1 MLILQAAFCFIYA
14 PSKHQQQVHLVTF
27 SIYLGAF
34 HADRV
39 KHVRTDIGADIGANV
54 RRYVMTFEDTVNGY
68 MEQRDKFI
76 GEHSKVFNTLYQ
88 LNLDVL
94 GLIPDDERK
103 DLLEGIK
110 DYTYLT
116 MCDGMDLFADMLL
129 GMICDKY
136 PVIGLKIK
144 KNKEKYVDKK
154 YVGDLIG
161 SDVSDNPGAK
171 KVKLRSRG
179 AFHADRVSHARP
191 KQEPT
196 SAPTSSLE

>member
-1 MLILQAAFCFIYA
+1 MC
-14 PSKHQQQVHLVTF
+14 SKPAWTTTFFLDSLEPYVYTYVGYF
-27 SIYLGAF
+27 SICMET
-34 HADRV
+34 R
-39 KHVRTDIGADIGANV
+39 
-54 RRYVMTFEDTVNGY
+54 MTFDERSEAEAKPTFDETVNGY

-144 KNKEKYVDKK
+144 KNKEKYVTAPTSSDAGQELRSNPDVDKK

-161 SDVSDNPGAK
+161 SDVSDNSGAK
-171 KVKLRSRG
+171 KVKRRSR
-179 AFHADRVSHARP
+179 RP
-191 KQEPT
+191 KQESTGEPKRD
-196 SAPTSSLE
+196 

>member
-1 MLILQAAFCFIYA
+1 
-14 PSKHQQQVHLVTF
+14 
-27 SIYLGAF
+27 
-34 HADRV
+34 
-39 KHVRTDIGADIGANV
+39 
-54 RRYVMTFEDTVNGY
+54 MTFDETVNGY
-68 MEQRDKFI
+68 MEQRDRFI

-144 KNKEKYVDKK
+144 KNKEHY
-154 YVGDLIG
+154 LG
-161 SDVSDNPGAK
+161 SNASDNPGAK
-171 KVKLRSRG
+171 KVQRRSRG
-179 AFHADRVSHARP
+179 AFHADRVKHARP

-196 SAPTSSLE
+196 QAPTSSLKQEPK

>member
-1 MLILQAAFCFIYA
+1 
-14 PSKHQQQVHLVTF
+14 
-27 SIYLGAF
+27 
-34 HADRV
+34 
-39 KHVRTDIGADIGANV
+39 
-54 RRYVMTFEDTVNGY
+54 MTFEDTVNGY

-161 SDVSDNPGAK
+161 SDVSDNSGAK
-171 KVKLRSRG
+171 KVKRRSR
-179 AFHADRVSHARP
+179 RP

>member
-1 MLILQAAFCFIYA
+1 
-14 PSKHQQQVHLVTF
+14 
-27 SIYLGAF
+27 
-34 HADRV
+34 
-39 KHVRTDIGADIGANV
+39 
-54 RRYVMTFEDTVNGY
+54 MTFEETVKGY
-68 MEQRDKFI
+68 TEQRDRFI

-144 KNKEKYVDKK
+144 KNKEKYADA
-154 YVGDLIG
+154 
-161 SDVSDNPGAK
+161 NPSAK
-171 KVKLRSRG
+171 KVQKRSR
-179 AFHADRVSHARP
+179 RP
-191 KQEPT
+191 KHEPTPALTQASTSEPT
-196 SAPTSSLE
+196 SGQ

>member
-1 MLILQAAFCFIYA
+1 
-14 PSKHQQQVHLVTF
+14 
-27 SIYLGAF
+27 
-34 HADRV
+34 
-39 KHVRTDIGADIGANV
+39 
-54 RRYVMTFEDTVNGY
+54 MTFEDTVNGY

-161 SDVSDNPGAK
+161 SDV
-171 KVKLRSRG
+171 KVEDKCRR
-179 AFHADRVSHARP
+179 RKRRP
-191 KQEPT
+191 KNEPT
-196 SAPTSSLE
+196 LSPTASSVFADACRTSEQ

>member
-1 MLILQAAFCFIYA
+1 
-14 PSKHQQQVHLVTF
+14 
-27 SIYLGAF
+27 
-34 HADRV
+34 
-39 KHVRTDIGADIGANV
+39 
-54 RRYVMTFEDTVNGY
+54 MTFDERSEADNRPTFDETVNGY

-161 SDVSDNPGAK
+161 SDVSDNPGANESPK
-171 KVKLRSRG
+171 KAVKRQCRT
-179 AFHADRVSHARP
+179 
-191 KQEPT
+191 KK
-196 SAPTSSLE
+196 APTSSLK